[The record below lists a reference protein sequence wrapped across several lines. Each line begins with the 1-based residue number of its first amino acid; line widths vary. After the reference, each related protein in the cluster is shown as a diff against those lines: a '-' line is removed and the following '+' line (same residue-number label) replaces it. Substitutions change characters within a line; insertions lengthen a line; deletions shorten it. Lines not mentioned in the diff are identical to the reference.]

1 MPRDQARAKCSSRAV
16 NSINS
21 VNSNKGTV
29 DFSSVSRPS
38 STSSD
43 ALTAHGSN
51 ERLVLWP
58 CSVVEHPNS
67 KSEFFTPINE
77 PSVFPSF
84 PETVFDFHLF
94 MDLSEVKSIITF
106 NEVF

>member
-1 MPRDQARAKCSSRAV
+1 MGNKKESTNYTRQQIQRRNKYKNTTRVPRDHARAKSSPRAV

-38 STSSD
+38 SASSD

-58 CSVVEHPNS
+58 CSVVEHPN
-67 KSEFFTPINE
+67 
-77 PSVFPSF
+77 
-84 PETVFDFHLF
+84 L
-94 MDLSEVKSIITF
+94 
-106 NEVF
+106 

>member
-1 MPRDQARAKCSSRAV
+1 MPRDHARAKSSSRAI
-16 NSINS
+16 NSIDS

-38 STSSD
+38 SASSD

-58 CSVVEHPNS
+58 CSVVEHPNLS
-67 KSEFFTPINE
+67 SEFFTPINE
-77 PSVFPSF
+77 PWFFPSF

-94 MDLSEVKSIITF
+94 MDLSEVKSSITF